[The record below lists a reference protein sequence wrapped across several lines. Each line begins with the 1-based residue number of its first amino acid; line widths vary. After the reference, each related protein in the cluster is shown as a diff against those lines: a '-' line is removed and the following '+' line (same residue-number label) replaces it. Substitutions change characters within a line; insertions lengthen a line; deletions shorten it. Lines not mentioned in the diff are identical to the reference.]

1 MPCRMRWIVWR
12 AFDTV
17 PATAELTGNSL
28 IRCAGVTSSS
38 RARMRRS
45 SVVVAVLISLNS
57 LERVPHDRLHPESLK
72 RQQTMKGRYRLVS
85 DRPEPAALC
94 NRRKKT
100 ASRRTL
106 AVSWVEAL
114 FVLPEHGLTCHSA
127 CGIAPEKA
135 KIKSGGVEH
144 ENGSRKQNAKKAS
157 ETGVK
162 ATPCRHAAHRHGT
175 PFTVWLNVG
184 QNPGRRQTRV
194 NPHPSEH
201 RPGTHQAVP
210 PTVSPSM
217 RSVG

>member
-57 LERVPHDRLHPESLK
+57 LERVPHDRLHPECLK
-72 RQQTMKGRYRLVS
+72 RKQTMKGRYRLVS

-144 ENGSRKQNAKKAS
+144 ENGSQKQNAKKAPG
-157 ETGVK
+157 TGVK